1 MTRCDSK
8 MTDLQTIWSGQS
20 SSLEQTLAI
29 GAAVARLAQ
38 AGDVIALNGELGA
51 GKTQFVR
58 GLADGL
64 GIGRQSVSSPTFV
77 LAQEY
82 DAATPGGLRLV
93 HIDAYRLDGDLDAES
108 IGLDGGEDIGQGAVV
123 AVEWVER
130 LGDVLGKNRL
140 GVTIEHEDENTRRIV
155 IFTQGSWTQRE
166 ASLIDALNAAVNQV
180 A

>member
-1 MTRCDSK
+1 MSDAHP
-8 MTDLQTIWSGQS
+8 MWEGHSGE
-20 SSLEQTLAI
+20 LETTLAI
-29 GAAVARLAQ
+29 GAAVARLAR

-108 IGLDGGEDIGQGAVV
+108 IGLDGGEDLGEGAVV
-123 AVEWVER
+123 AVEWAER
-130 LGDVLGKNRL
+130 LGDVLGNDRL
-140 GVTIEHEDENTRRIV
+140 VVAIEHEEADTRRIAV
-155 IFTQGSWTQRE
+155 SALGSWAQRE
-166 ASLIDALNAAVNQV
+166 SLLIEALNAAVRQM